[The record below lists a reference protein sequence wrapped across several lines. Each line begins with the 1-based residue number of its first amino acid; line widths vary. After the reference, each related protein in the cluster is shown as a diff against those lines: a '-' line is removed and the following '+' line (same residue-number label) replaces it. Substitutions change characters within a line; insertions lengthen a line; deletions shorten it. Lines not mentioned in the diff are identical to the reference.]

1 MNQVETSI
9 QNGQVLNVF
18 TRQFEPTTLWIDHG
32 QIVAVGKQTDYTAN
46 AIIDATDKYIVP
58 GFIDAHMHIESS
70 MVSPSELGKVLLQH
84 GVTGIVAD
92 PHELANIEG
101 VQGIEYMINDSRQT
115 PLDVYYMLP
124 SSVVISTL
132 YSI

>member
-18 TRQFEPTTLWIDHG
+18 TLQFEPTTLWIDHG

-92 PHELANIEG
+92 PHELANI
-101 VQGIEYMINDSRQT
+101 
-115 PLDVYYMLP
+115 
-124 SSVVISTL
+124 
-132 YSI
+132 